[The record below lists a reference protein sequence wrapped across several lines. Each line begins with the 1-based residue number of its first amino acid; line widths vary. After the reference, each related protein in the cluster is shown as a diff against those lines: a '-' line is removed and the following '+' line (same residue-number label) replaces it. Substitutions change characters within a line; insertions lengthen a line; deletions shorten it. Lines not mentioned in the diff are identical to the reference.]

1 MTPLKRAAAALA
13 TSILLTVG
21 SAALAAPAH
30 ANVDLNVA
38 GLIGATSN
46 GTIDVTGPGGVV
58 LLELPN
64 VAEPIL

>member
-21 SAALAAPAH
+21 SAVLAAPAH
-30 ANVDLNVA
+30 ADVHLNVA
-38 GLIGATSN
+38 GLIGADSN
-46 GTIDVTGPGGVV
+46 GTIEATALGIGP
-58 LLELPN
+58 LSLPN